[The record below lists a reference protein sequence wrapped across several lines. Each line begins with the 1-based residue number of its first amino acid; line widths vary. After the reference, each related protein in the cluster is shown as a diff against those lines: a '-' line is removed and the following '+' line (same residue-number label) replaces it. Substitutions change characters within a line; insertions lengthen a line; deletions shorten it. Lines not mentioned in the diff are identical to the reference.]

1 MKDFYFKVILSAVKY
16 GLVLCGSCC
25 NSDIFKSIERLHC
38 KAVRIIYSL
47 PKDMASEDVFR
58 YVQWSTF
65 SIYYKLDLLRL
76 FYRAH
81 RESLPEIM
89 YGNIGQNGISSY
101 FV

>member
-1 MKDFYFKVILSAVKY
+1 MKDFYFKVILPAVKY

-38 KAVRIIYSL
+38 RAVRIIYSL

-89 YGNIGQNGISSY
+89 YGNVGQNGISSY
-101 FV
+101 FI